1 MSKKKVVSKTWG
13 NASLV
18 TGILSILFVFMPYFG
33 LPLGIIA
40 VVGANKQKKVVP
52 TGNATAGNVLGIIG
66 IIINGIML
74 IFALFFIS
82 YIVGIGASI

>member
-1 MSKKKVVSKTWG
+1 MSSKKVVSKTWG

-40 VVGANKQKKVVP
+40 VVGAHKQNKIQP
-52 TGNATAGNVLGIIG
+52 HGNATAGNVLGIIG
-66 IIINGIML
+66 IIINSIML
-74 IFALFFIS
+74 LLVLLFMSVF
-82 YIVGIGASI
+82 GMAGFL